1 MNKVVIVS
9 ACRTPIGVMGGALS
23 TVSASELG
31 AVVIKEA
38 VRRAGIE
45 PSAVEEVFF
54 GNALQAGGGPNV
66 ARQAAIGAGLPVETT
81 ATTINI
87 LCASGLQSVN
97 LAAKEIAGGFADVI
111 VAGGTEN
118 MSMAPYLVMKGRF
131 GYRMGNATLEDSMLH
146 DALVDPFYNYHMGVT
161 AENVA
166 EQWGITREQLDEFAL
181 CSQQKAAAAQ
191 ENGGFDE
198 EIVPVEVKG
207 KKGSVMVTKDE
218 GPRPQ
223 TTPEGLAKLRPAFI
237 KDGKVTAGNA
247 SGINDGAAALV
258 LMSEEKAKE
267 LGVEPMAY
275 WCGGDLGGVDPSIMG
290 VGPIYAT
297 QKVMK
302 RLGLSID
309 DFDLYEA
316 NEAFAAQSLA
326 VARDL
331 HFDPEKLNV
340 KGGAIALGHPLGCS
354 GARILTTLLYAMKE
368 RKAGRGLATL
378 CIGGGMG
385 CATVV
390 EMPWNK

>member
-66 ARQAAIGAGLPVETT
+66 ARQASIGAGLPVETT

>member
-45 PSAVEEVFF
+45 PAAVEEVFF

-181 CSQQKAAAAQ
+181 SSQQKAAAAQ
-191 ENGGFDE
+191 ENGEFDE

-331 HFDPEKLNV
+331 HFDPEKLNI

>member
-181 CSQQKAAAAQ
+181 SSQQKAAAAQ
-191 ENGGFDE
+191 ENGEFDE

-223 TTPEGLAKLRPAFI
+223 TTSEGLAKLRPAFI

-302 RLGLSID
+302 RLGLTID

-331 HFDPEKLNV
+331 HFDPAKLNV